1 MDSSKVAGKPKF
13 MKRKAALNIAFCIK
27 KERNAS
33 NKKILEIIQKPLSE
47 RTVDDQEILNTCKD
61 TVQKITQR
69 LDRKKKVKERL
80 QEFEDPVEVIDTKC
94 EELAKAISS
103 ASNLVVY
110 TGAGISTAAKIPDY
124 RGSNGIWTLLDQ
136 GKDIG
141 CHDISVAEPTL
152 THMALYRL
160 YREGLLRHVVSQ
172 NCDGLHLRSG
182 LPRPALSE
190 VHGNMFIEVC
200 NNCKPNRH
208 YLRMFDVTEH
218 TARFNHKT
226 LRLCYACHK
235 PLKDTIVHFG
245 ERGKLQWPIN
255 WSTACKHAEK
265 TDVILC
271 LGSSLKVLKKYP
283 WLWSMDRPLKK
294 RPKLY
299 IVNLQWTP
307 KDDQATLKINGK
319 CDDIMEKV
327 MSILNLDIPKYQ
339 RCLDPIF
346 HHATMLVS
354 SEEHTTVHPV
364 LAGPTDDVKSETTIT
379 EKCEKF
385 ELDISNY
392 INNAKLCSGSND
404 LTQPIDLNSLVK
416 LENPA
421 SIEDQKE
428 FLSSP
433 SCSNMDL
440 VSSIS
445 NFWRP
450 FIEGIEQHSLDNPN
464 MLSLVDPLVP
474 YLNPF
479 FINNM
484 ETLGLSP
491 TPVDQLYKN
500 FVYQACISL
509 AAVEKLQLEK
519 KQSNSPDK
527 KSIDIKEDKDD
538 SKKTDISISRYCT
551 FCHPVYGSTK
561 CLFYHRYE
569 ETFKDNITTCLCC
582 DEESENEDEN
592 EMQTDEIGDKNDE
605 VIEKTKVTAGWFGKG
620 YKKRIK
626 KKK

>member
-1 MDSSKVAGKPKF
+1 MDNQRVCKLKF
-13 MKRKAALNIAFCIK
+13 RKRKAASNVTFCMK
-27 KERNAS
+27 TERNAS

-47 RTVDDQEILNTCKD
+47 RTIDDKEILNTCKD
-61 TVQKITQR
+61 TVQKISQR
-69 LDRKKKVKERL
+69 LDRQKKLKERC
-80 QEFEDPVEVIDTKC
+80 QEFEDPAEVLDKKC
-94 EELAKAISS
+94 EDLAKAISS

-141 CHDISVAEPTL
+141 CHDLSQAEPTL

-160 YREGLLRHVVSQ
+160 YREGLLGHVVSQ

-190 VHGNMFIEVC
+190 VHGDMFIEVC
-200 NNCKPNRH
+200 VNCKPNRH

-271 LGSSLKVLKKYP
+271 LGSSLRVLKKYP
-283 WLWSMDRPLKK
+283 WLWSMDRPAKK

-319 CDDIMEKV
+319 CDEIMKKV

-346 HHATMLVS
+346 HHATMLVAA
-354 SEEHTTVHPV
+354 EEHTTVHPV
-364 LAGPTDDVKSETTIT
+364 LAVPTDDVQKTESTIT
-379 EKCEKF
+379 KCEKI
-385 ELDISNY
+385 ELDISNNK
-392 INNAKLCSGSND
+392 NNTKMCSGSKD
-404 LTQPIDLNSLVK
+404 LIQPVDLSLVK
-416 LENPA
+416 LENNT
-421 SIEDQKE
+421 SIADQSE
-428 FLSSP
+428 SINSP
-433 SCSNMDL
+433 SCSSMDIVPSL
-440 VSSIS
+440 S

-450 FIEGIEQHSLDNPN
+450 FIEGVDPNSLEGRN
-464 MLSLVDPLVP
+464 MLSLVEPIVP

-491 TPVDQLYKN
+491 TPVDQFYKN
-500 FVYQACISL
+500 FVYQACIGL
-509 AAVEKLQLEK
+509 AAVEKLQIEK
-519 KQSNSPDK
+519 KLTNNLK
-527 KSIDIKEDKDD
+527 KKKKDISEDKDD
-538 SKKTDISISRYCT
+538 IKKTDVSISRYCT

-561 CLFYHRYE
+561 CLFYHKYE
-569 ETFKDNITTCLCC
+569 SKFKEDVANCLCC
-582 DEESENEDEN
+582 DDDTDEEDEN
-592 EMQTDEIGDKNDE
+592 ELKTEDIADKNDE
-605 VIEKTKVTAGWFGKG
+605 VIEKAKVTAGWFGKG